1 MPRNYRKKSRPGYG
15 SCAKMVYGDAQ
26 KALAIARSVK
36 ALINVEVKNF
46 DFVQTSTLVTDTVG
60 ISQLS
65 NIPQGDTTNTRD
77 GAQIKM
83 LGYDLNYLIRQD
95 ASATTVTWIRIMLV
109 LDKQTNQ
116 AIYTNTDLLEN
127 VTTVDA
133 IISPRNLDNMKRFSV
148 LYDRVHTLS
157 PGGSQ
162 GVHVKKY
169 IKREALIRYDASTS
183 AIADLTSNSLSLIQV
198 GSQVTTDPAIS
209 VFGRLRYVDN

>member
-26 KALAIARSVK
+26 KALAIAKSVK
-36 ALINVEVKNF
+36 SLINVEVKNF
-46 DFVQTSTLVTDTVG
+46 DFVQTETAVTDTVG
-60 ISQLS
+60 ISQLC

-83 LGYDLNYLIRQD
+83 LGYELNYLIRMSV
-95 ASATTVTWIRIMLV
+95 SADTATYIRIMLV

-116 AIYTNTDLLEN
+116 AVYVNTDLLED
-127 VTTVDA
+127 VTNTDA
-133 IISPRNLDNMKRFSV
+133 ILSPRNLDNMRRFSV
-148 LYDRVHTLS
+148 LYDRTHVLS

-162 GVHVKKY
+162 GVVVKKY
-169 IKREALIRYDASTS
+169 IKRNILIRYDASTS

-198 GSQVTTDPAIS
+198 GSQVTNDPLIT